1 MCKYDKGNYRKT
13 DIRTNVS
20 GREWESGCGRLFRV
34 FLLLTILKH
43 FCPSVDRTEKLLG
56 RTFQAESV
64 RYRLLAY
71 IVRELPEDFQ
81 EKFVEHEHG

>member
-1 MCKYDKGNYRKT
+1 MGMPELIYLFVISRESLDDVCANMIKG
-13 DIRTNVS
+13 I
-20 GREWESGCGRLFRV
+20 
-34 FLLLTILKH
+34 I
-43 FCPSVDRTEKLLG
+43 EKQILG